1 MNEQII
7 PTPASPSVCTFTI
20 LSEGNAVSG
29 EYQILSI
36 VVHNEVNR
44 IPTATLLIRDGNA
57 GSQEFACSDT
67 DLFIPGKKIE
77 IKAGYQATEDTI
89 FKGVVVSHS
98 LKVRQQASILTVV
111 CKDEAFKM
119 TIGQNSRYFR
129 DQTDSDVLDD
139 IIGQNGLQS
148 DVEATTLQ
156 QPEMVQFECSD
167 WDFVLTRAEVLG
179 KICTTDDGKLTIK
192 APNATQTPAL
202 TLQYGATLLEFD
214 AELDARTQFKSVKS
228 QGWQVSEQSLLENED
243 STSTFPDAGNISPD
257 DLAAVHG
264 TDPLTQTHTGNLPEG
279 ELQEWTKAR
288 LLRSRL
294 AKVRGR
300 GRFQGYAPIKPGQTV
315 KLQGVGARFEGVVF
329 VSAIRHEIAEGNW
342 TTDAQFGFDP
352 AWFAQRYEVSH
363 SPATALIPAIS
374 GLHIGVVTQLENDP
388 AGEHRIMVR
397 LPVISPD
404 DEGIWARIATLD
416 AGNNRGSFFRPEID
430 DEVIVGFLNNDPRH
444 PVVLGAC
451 NSSAKPAP
459 LEAKDDNHEKGFVT
473 RSGMKWLFNDE
484 HKNILLETP
493 DGNKI
498 TISGEDKAIAMED
511 QNGNKI
517 TMDNTGITLE
527 SAKDIV
533 LKATGDIKAEGV
545 NITISANASSEL
557 SASGSTT
564 IKGGMVKIN

>member
-7 PTPASPSVCTFTI
+7 PTTASPSVCTFTV

-179 KICTTDDGKLTIK
+179 KICTTDDGKITIK
-192 APNATQTPAL
+192 APDATQTPAL

-228 QGWQVSEQSLLENED
+228 QGWQASEQSLLENED

-342 TTDAQFGFDP
+342 TTDAQFGLDP

-363 SPATALIPAIS
+363 SPAAALIPAIS

-517 TMDNTGITLE
+517 TMDSDGITLE

>member
-7 PTPASPSVCTFTI
+7 PTPASPSVCTITV

-29 EYQILSI
+29 EHQILSI

-179 KICTTDDGKLTIK
+179 KICTTDDGKITIK

-228 QGWQVSEQSLLENED
+228 QGWQASEQSLLENED

-342 TTDAQFGFDP
+342 TTDAQFGLDP

-363 SPATALIPAIS
+363 SPAAALIPAIS

-498 TISGEDKAIAMED
+498 TISGEDKAIEMED

>member
-1 MNEQII
+1 MNQQII
-7 PTPASPSVCTFTI
+7 PTPASPSVCTLTI
-20 LSEGNAVSG
+20 LSEGSAVSG

-89 FKGVVVSHS
+89 FKGVVVSQS
-98 LKVRQQASILTVV
+98 LKIRQQASILTVV

-119 TIGQNSRYFR
+119 TIGHNSRYFR

-179 KICTTDDGKLTIK
+179 KICTINDGKLTIK
-192 APNATQTPAL
+192 APDATQTPAL

-214 AELDARTQFKSVKS
+214 AEMDARTQFKSVKS

-300 GRFQGYAPIKPGQTV
+300 GRFQGYAPIQPGQMV

-342 TTDAQFGFDP
+342 TTDAQFGLDP
-352 AWFAQRYEVSH
+352 EWFAQRYEVSH
-363 SPATALIPAIS
+363 TPAAALIPAIS

-533 LKATGDIKAEGV
+533 LKATGDIKAEGI

-564 IKGGMVKIN
+564 IKGGMVQIN

>member
-1 MNEQII
+1 
-7 PTPASPSVCTFTI
+7 
-20 LSEGNAVSG
+20 
-29 EYQILSI
+29 
-36 VVHNEVNR
+36 
-44 IPTATLLIRDGNA
+44 
-57 GSQEFACSDT
+57 
-67 DLFIPGKKIE
+67 
-77 IKAGYQATEDTI
+77 
-89 FKGVVVSHS
+89 
-98 LKVRQQASILTVV
+98 
-111 CKDEAFKM
+111 M
-119 TIGQNSRYFR
+119 TIGHNSRYFR

-179 KICTTDDGKLTIK
+179 KICTINDGKLTIK
-192 APNATQTPAL
+192 APDATQTPAL

-214 AELDARTQFKSVKS
+214 AEMDARTQFKSVKS

-300 GRFQGYAPIKPGQTV
+300 GRFQGYAPIQPGQMV

-342 TTDAQFGFDP
+342 TTDAQFGLDP
-352 AWFAQRYEVSH
+352 EWFAQRYEVSH
-363 SPATALIPAIS
+363 TPAAALIPAIS

-533 LKATGDIKAEGV
+533 LKATGDIKAEGI

-564 IKGGMVKIN
+564 IKGGMVQIN

>member
-179 KICTTDDGKLTIK
+179 KICTTDDGKITIK

-363 SPATALIPAIS
+363 SPAAALIPAIS